1 MPRDIRNIERGACI
15 EGCRSCPNFLS
26 VEPGRVLCDYC
37 GCPPTKHEVVQPH
50 SLLSIGDQA
59 NCEFKLNTSK
69 EIGRI
74 TELKND
80 GMCFPASR
88 TSSNDSGCYISS
100 FGSASTS
107 TSASS
112 SSCSPYI
119 SEEEVEGVEDDC
131 FVPHKE
137 HNCENELSANDITPN
152 LTQGHVELKSKD
164 NCCAGVYNCS
174 STEIVVKIRNNE
186 QENHALHN
194 SLINATELNT
204 SHFRCR
210 TTQIEVSG
218 KETSEEQLTYPNRI
232 CVNSAYITCKRKDN
246 NSPIAE
252 KECCKEEDESLI
264 VIPAAISSGEDIVT
278 VEEKRTLQG
287 MGQLEIG
294 DDRTGSHDLP
304 DAVEH
309 FGENKIIR
317 AEGDC
322 DVSDHNRKTN
332 IGVSQCERRSEC
344 TTLI

>member
-37 GCPPTKHEVVQPH
+37 GCPPTKHEVVQPS
-50 SLLSIGDQA
+50 SLLSIGDQTK
-59 NCEFKLNTSK
+59 CEFKLNTSK

-80 GMCFPASR
+80 GICFPASR

-100 FGSASTS
+100 SFGSSSTS

-131 FVPHKE
+131 FGPHKE
-137 HNCENELSANDITPN
+137 NNCENELSANHITPK
-152 LTQGHVELKSKD
+152 LKQGLANLKSKE

-174 STEIVVKIRNNE
+174 STEIVVKIKKE
-186 QENHALHN
+186 QENNSFHD
-194 SLINATELNT
+194 SLIKGTGIKSTYFE
-204 SHFRCR
+204 CR
-210 TTQIEVSG
+210 TTAIDGSG
-218 KETSEEQLTYPNRI
+218 KQTSEEQLSYPNSI
-232 CVNSAYITCKRKDN
+232 CMNSAYTTCKRKAKN
-246 NSPIAE
+246 YPIAQ
-252 KECCKEEDESLI
+252 KEDCKEDGSLI
-264 VIPAAISSGEDIVT
+264 MMPPTISSGEDIVT
-278 VEEKRTLQG
+278 VEEKCTLQG

-294 DDRTGSHDLP
+294 DDRSGPQDLP
-304 DAVEH
+304 QAKENLGEH
-309 FGENKIIR
+309 KIIR

-332 IGVSQCERRSEC
+332 IAVIQCERRSEFSAV
-344 TTLI
+344 I

>member
-50 SLLSIGDQA
+50 SLLPIEDQTK
-59 NCEFKLNTSK
+59 CEFTLNTSK

-88 TSSNDSGCYISS
+88 TSSNDSGCYIYSS
-100 FGSASTS
+100 FGSSSTS

-131 FVPHKE
+131 FEPHKGN
-137 HNCENELSANDITPN
+137 NCENELSANHITPK
-152 LTQGHVELKSKD
+152 LKQSLVELKSKD
-164 NCCAGVYNCS
+164 TCCAGVYNCS
-174 STEIVVKIRNNE
+174 STEIVVKIRNKE
-186 QENHALHN
+186 QENHAVHN

-204 SHFRCR
+204 SHFQCR
-210 TTQIEVSG
+210 TTQIEDSG
-218 KETSEEQLTYPNRI
+218 KQISEEQLTYPTSI
-232 CVNSAYITCKRKDN
+232 CKNSAYITCKRKAY
-246 NSPIAE
+246 NSTIAE
-252 KECCKEEDESLI
+252 KEGCKEDESLL
-264 VIPAAISSGEDIVT
+264 VIPTTIASGEEIVS
-278 VEEKRTLQG
+278 VEEKCTLQG

-294 DDRTGSHDLP
+294 DDRPGLHDLP
-304 DAVEH
+304 KTVENI
-309 FGENKIIR
+309 GENKIIR

-332 IGVSQCERRSEC
+332 IGVIQCERRSEC
-344 TTLI
+344 NTLI